1 MDVFNENILKISKPS
16 EKVLANERRNKRKS
30 KVFKHEEVT
39 DENTDINS
47 KISKCPS
54 VALKGNLDFTDE
66 DFKINNHH
74 KYTLELFEKLSVQ
87 DKEETLFN
95 KILKDMDGKTPH
107 VSEYGTCMSKERRFY
122 SQKFSQVGST
132 TASCKRFKYN

>member
-1 MDVFNENILKISKPS
+1 MEVFNENVLKISKPS

-30 KVFKHEEVT
+30 KIYKHEEVT

-54 VALKGNLDFTDE
+54 VTVKGNLDFSDE
-66 DFKINNHH
+66 EFKIQNNH
-74 KYTLELFEKLSVQ
+74 KYTLELFEKLTVE
-87 DKEETLFN
+87 DKEDTLFN
-95 KILKDMDGKTPH
+95 KIIKDMEGKTPK
-107 VSEYGTCMSKERRFY
+107 VNEYGACISKDRRFY